1 MSGNR
6 SLLVLFGS
14 QSGNA
19 EDMASKI
26 GKAAS
31 KYGLDAIVKGMDE
44 VQISDLSS
52 QKRIMIC
59 CSTWGEGE
67 QPDNAEDL
75 WISAN
80 TDGSPSMSGVNFSVL
95 ALGDTSYELFCES
108 GKEWDS
114 WLEKQGGNR
123 LNKRVDCDVDYEDP
137 AKLWM
142 DETLALMGSVDD
154 AGIFQE
160 DQVEQIKAQA
170 SGVMS
175 SKVVSSDVNESSS
188 VEISADG
195 DRSLTILF
203 GSQSGNS
210 EALAAKFSKQA
221 SAYGLEAEVAD
232 MDGFDLSS
240 LTGKKR
246 VLIICST
253 WGEGEQ
259 PDNAE
264 ELWIKASSAS
274 AGILKGVNFSV
285 LALGDTSYELFCES
299 GKEWDNKFEQLGGNR
314 LVNRVDCDV
323 DYDQISQEWAD
334 NALASMAAVDG
345 EGIFH
350 EEMVQAIMES
360 MASDSSGASGE
371 DGFIV
376 PNLKSES
383 IHAEIS
389 VFRYDPNTS
398 TTGKDTWVCAL
409 PGHMSILAVLRTL
422 KLTQDGSLTFRDGT
436 VDDPS
441 TAISINGRYVL
452 PGNLRLDSAAPIRN
466 GSISLRLEP
475 LSGFEVIRDLA
486 VEHWDLESK
495 RESTNPWMISA
506 TRQGL
511 NTPQGALGSMPPLVA
526 SKLHSMMDIHSYPI
540 IHASSDATSHSDDYY
555 GPAIISQL
563 WARRNDPRT
572 ASVKKIE
579 IEKLLDSNIGIK
591 AETDLATI
599 RRQGKGSVIH
609 DALLDCKTST
619 LARDGFTG
627 RHGKHAW
634 WYTFTV
640 KSSGRVNDTV
650 LYRQVL
656 GPIGLF
662 GNLFT
667 GVTARMV
674 LGFTRTG
681 GNMINDMLAF
691 IAPPAGLGKMPR
703 QFNSSVKNHHEV
715 VAIYNEMDGRF

>member
-1 MSGNR
+1 MSDNR

-19 EDMASKI
+19 EDVASKI

-31 KYGLDAIVKGMDE
+31 KYGLDATVKGMDE
-44 VQISDLSS
+44 IKISDLSV

-75 WISAN
+75 WISA
-80 TDGSPSMSGVNFSVL
+80 TAEDSPSMSGVNFSVL

-108 GKEWDS
+108 GKEWDT
-114 WLEKQGGNR
+114 WLESKGGNR
-123 LNKRVDCDVDYEDP
+123 LNKRVDCDVDYEDL
-137 AKLWM
+137 AKSWM
-142 DETLALMGSVDD
+142 DETLALMGAVDD
-154 AGIFQE
+154 SGVFQQN
-160 DQVEQIKAQA
+160 QVEQVKANA
-170 SGVMS
+170 SDSS
-175 SKVVSSDVNESSS
+175 SKEVSNDDIESTS
-188 VEISADG
+188 VEISTDG
-195 DRSLTILF
+195 DRSLLILF
-203 GSQSGNS
+203 GSQSGNA
-210 EALAAKFSKQA
+210 EALAAKFAKQA
-221 SAYGLEAEVAD
+221 SAYGLEADIAD

-240 LTGKKR
+240 LSGKKR
-246 VLIICST
+246 VLILCST

-274 AGILKGVNFSV
+274 PGLLDGVNFSV

-299 GKEWDNKFEQLGGNR
+299 GKEWDKKFEELGATR
-314 LVNRVDCDV
+314 LVDRVDCDV
-323 DYDQISQEWAD
+323 DYDQISQDWAD

-345 EGIFH
+345 EGVFH

-376 PNLKSES
+376 PNLKSEP

-389 VFRYDPNTS
+389 VFRYDPNNS
-398 TTGKDTWVCAL
+398 TTGKDTWICAL
-409 PGHMSILAVLRTL
+409 PGHMSILDVLRTL
-422 KLTQDGSLTFRDGT
+422 KSTQDGSLTFRDGT
-436 VDDPS
+436 VDDPT

-452 PGNLRLDSAAPIRN
+452 PGNMRLDSSAPIRN
-466 GSISLRLEP
+466 GSIRLRLEP

-486 VEHWDLESK
+486 VDHWELESK
-495 RESTNPWMISA
+495 RESSKPWMISA

-511 NTPQGALGSMPPLVA
+511 STPQGALGAMSPLVA

-540 IHASSDATSHSDDYY
+540 IHASSDATSHSDSYY

-572 ASVKKIE
+572 APVKKIE
-579 IEKLLDSNIGIK
+579 IENLLDSSSGIK

-609 DALLDCKTST
+609 DSLLDCKTST

-681 GNMINDMLAF
+681 GNMINDMLALV
-691 IAPPAGLGKMPR
+691 APPAGLGKMPR

>member
-1 MSGNR
+1 MSDNR

-19 EDMASKI
+19 EDVASKI

-31 KYGLDAIVKGMDE
+31 KYGLDATVKGMDE
-44 VQISDLSS
+44 IKISDLSV

-75 WISAN
+75 WISA
-80 TDGSPSMSGVNFSVL
+80 TAEDSPSMSGVNFSVL

-108 GKEWDS
+108 GKEWDT
-114 WLEKQGGNR
+114 WLESKGGNR
-123 LNKRVDCDVDYEDP
+123 LNQRVDCDVDYEDI
-137 AKLWM
+137 AKSWM
-142 DETLALMGSVDD
+142 DETLALMGAVDD
-154 AGIFQE
+154 SGVFQQN
-160 DQVEQIKAQA
+160 QVEQVKANA
-170 SGVMS
+170 SDSS
-175 SKVVSSDVNESSS
+175 SKEVSNDDIESTS
-188 VEISADG
+188 VEISTDG
-195 DRSLTILF
+195 DRSLLILF
-203 GSQSGNS
+203 GSQSGNA
-210 EALAAKFSKQA
+210 EALAAKFAKQA
-221 SAYGLEAEVAD
+221 SAYGLEADIAD

-240 LTGKKR
+240 LSGKKR
-246 VLIICST
+246 VLILCST

-274 AGILKGVNFSV
+274 PGLLDGVNFSV

-299 GKEWDNKFEQLGGNR
+299 GKEWDKKFEELGATR
-314 LVNRVDCDV
+314 LVDRVDCDV
-323 DYDQISQEWAD
+323 DYDQISQDWAD

-345 EGIFH
+345 EGVFH

-376 PNLKSES
+376 PNLKSEP

-389 VFRYDPNTS
+389 VFRYDPNNS
-398 TTGKDTWVCAL
+398 TTGKDTWICAL
-409 PGHMSILAVLRTL
+409 PGHMSILDVLRTL
-422 KLTQDGSLTFRDGT
+422 KSTQDGSLTFRDGT
-436 VDDPS
+436 VDDPT

-452 PGNLRLDSAAPIRN
+452 PGNMRLDSSAPIRN
-466 GSISLRLEP
+466 GSIRLRLEP

-486 VEHWDLESK
+486 VDHWELESK
-495 RESTNPWMISA
+495 RESSKPWMISA

-511 NTPQGALGSMPPLVA
+511 STPQGALGAMSPLVA

-540 IHASSDATSHSDDYY
+540 IHASSDATSHSDSYY

-572 ASVKKIE
+572 APVKKIE
-579 IEKLLDSNIGIK
+579 IENLLDSSSGIK

-609 DALLDCKTST
+609 DSLLDCKTST

-681 GNMINDMLAF
+681 GNMINDMLALV
-691 IAPPAGLGKMPR
+691 APPAGLGKMPR

-715 VAIYNEMDGRF
+715 VAIYNELDGRF

>member
-1 MSGNR
+1 MSDNR

-19 EDMASKI
+19 EDVASKI

-31 KYGLDAIVKGMDE
+31 KYGLDATVKGMDE
-44 VQISDLSS
+44 IKISDLSV

-75 WISAN
+75 WISA
-80 TDGSPSMSGVNFSVL
+80 TAEDSPSMSGVNFSVL

-108 GKEWDS
+108 GKEWDT
-114 WLEKQGGNR
+114 WLESKGGNR
-123 LNKRVDCDVDYEDP
+123 LNQRVDCDVDYEDI
-137 AKLWM
+137 AKSWM
-142 DETLALMGSVDD
+142 DETLALMGAVDD
-154 AGIFQE
+154 SGVFQQ
-160 DQVEQIKAQA
+160 DLVEQVKANA
-170 SGVMS
+170 SDSS
-175 SKVVSSDVNESSS
+175 SKEVSNDDIESTS
-188 VEISADG
+188 VEISTDG
-195 DRSLTILF
+195 DRSLLILF
-203 GSQSGNS
+203 GSQSGNA
-210 EALAAKFSKQA
+210 EALAAKFAKQA
-221 SAYGLEAEVAD
+221 SAYGLEADIAD

-240 LTGKKR
+240 LSGKKR
-246 VLIICST
+246 VLILCST

-274 AGILKGVNFSV
+274 PGLLDGVNFSV

-299 GKEWDNKFEQLGGNR
+299 GKEWDKKFEELGATR
-314 LVNRVDCDV
+314 LVDRVDCDV
-323 DYDQISQEWAD
+323 DYDQISQDWAD

-345 EGIFH
+345 EGVFH
-350 EEMVQAIMES
+350 EEMVQAILES
-360 MASDSSGASGE
+360 MASDLSGASGE

-376 PNLKSES
+376 PNLKSEP

-389 VFRYDPNTS
+389 VFRYDPNNS
-398 TTGKDTWVCAL
+398 TTGKDTWICAL
-409 PGHMSILAVLRTL
+409 PGHMSILDVLRTL
-422 KLTQDGSLTFRDGT
+422 KSTQDGSLTFRDGT
-436 VDDPS
+436 VDDPT

-452 PGNLRLDSAAPIRN
+452 PGNMRLDSSAPIRN

-486 VEHWDLESK
+486 VDHWELESK
-495 RESTNPWMISA
+495 RESSKPWMISA

-511 NTPQGALGSMPPLVA
+511 STPQGALGAMSPLVA

-540 IHASSDATSHSDDYY
+540 IHASSDATSHSDSYY

-572 ASVKKIE
+572 APVKKIE
-579 IEKLLDSNIGIK
+579 IENLLDSSSGIK

-609 DALLDCKTST
+609 DSLLDCKTST

-681 GNMINDMLAF
+681 GNMINDMLALV
-691 IAPPAGLGKMPR
+691 APPAGLGKMPR

>member
-1 MSGNR
+1 MSDNR

-19 EDMASKI
+19 EDVASKI

-31 KYGLDAIVKGMDE
+31 KYGLDATVKGMDE
-44 VQISDLSS
+44 IKISDLSV

-75 WISAN
+75 WISA
-80 TDGSPSMSGVNFSVL
+80 TAEDSPSMSGVNFSVL

-108 GKEWDS
+108 GKEWDT
-114 WLEKQGGNR
+114 WLESKGGNR
-123 LNKRVDCDVDYEDP
+123 LNKRVDCDVDYEDL
-137 AKLWM
+137 AKSWM
-142 DETLALMGSVDD
+142 DETLALMGAVDD
-154 AGIFQE
+154 SGVFQQN
-160 DQVEQIKAQA
+160 QVEQVKANA
-170 SGVMS
+170 SDSS
-175 SKVVSSDVNESSS
+175 SKEVSNDDIESTS
-188 VEISADG
+188 VEISTDG
-195 DRSLTILF
+195 DRSLLILF
-203 GSQSGNS
+203 GSQSGNA
-210 EALAAKFSKQA
+210 EALAAKFAKQA
-221 SAYGLEAEVAD
+221 SAYGLEADIAD

-240 LTGKKR
+240 LSGKKR
-246 VLIICST
+246 VLILCST

-274 AGILKGVNFSV
+274 PGLLDGVNFSV

-299 GKEWDNKFEQLGGNR
+299 GKEWDKKFEELGATR
-314 LVNRVDCDV
+314 LVDRVDCDV
-323 DYDQISQEWAD
+323 DYDQISQDWAD

-345 EGIFH
+345 EGVFH

-376 PNLKSES
+376 PNLKSEP

-389 VFRYDPNTS
+389 VFRYDPNNS
-398 TTGKDTWVCAL
+398 TTGKDTWICAL
-409 PGHMSILAVLRTL
+409 PGHMSILDVLRTL
-422 KLTQDGSLTFRDGT
+422 KSTQDGSLTFRDGT
-436 VDDPS
+436 VDDPT

-452 PGNLRLDSAAPIRN
+452 PGNMRLDSSAPIRN

-486 VEHWDLESK
+486 VDHWELESK
-495 RESTNPWMISA
+495 RESSKPWMISA

-511 NTPQGALGSMPPLVA
+511 STPQGALGAMSPLVA

-540 IHASSDATSHSDDYY
+540 IHASSDATSHSDSYY

-572 ASVKKIE
+572 APVKKIE
-579 IEKLLDSNIGIK
+579 IENLLDSSSGIK

-609 DALLDCKTST
+609 DSLLDCKTST

-681 GNMINDMLAF
+681 GNMINDMLALV
-691 IAPPAGLGKMPR
+691 APPAGLGKMPR

-715 VAIYNEMDGRF
+715 VAIYNELDGRF

>member
-1 MSGNR
+1 MSDNR

-19 EDMASKI
+19 EDVASKI

-31 KYGLDAIVKGMDE
+31 QYGLDATVKGMDE
-44 VQISDLSS
+44 IKISDLSV

-75 WISAN
+75 WISA
-80 TDGSPSMSGVNFSVL
+80 TAEDSPSMSGVNFSVL

-108 GKEWDS
+108 GKEWDT
-114 WLEKQGGNR
+114 WLESKGGNR
-123 LNKRVDCDVDYEDP
+123 LNKRVDCDVDYEDL
-137 AKLWM
+137 AKSWM
-142 DETLALMGSVDD
+142 DETLALMGAVDD
-154 AGIFQE
+154 SGVFQQN
-160 DQVEQIKAQA
+160 QVEQVKANA
-170 SGVMS
+170 SDSS
-175 SKVVSSDVNESSS
+175 SKEVSNDDIESTS
-188 VEISADG
+188 VEISTDG
-195 DRSLTILF
+195 DRSLLILF
-203 GSQSGNS
+203 GSQSGNA
-210 EALAAKFSKQA
+210 EALAAKFAKQA
-221 SAYGLEAEVAD
+221 SAYGLEADIAD

-240 LTGKKR
+240 LSGKKR
-246 VLIICST
+246 VLILCST

-274 AGILKGVNFSV
+274 PGLLDGVNFSV

-299 GKEWDNKFEQLGGNR
+299 GKEWDKKFEELGATR
-314 LVNRVDCDV
+314 LVDRVDCDV
-323 DYDQISQEWAD
+323 DYDQISQDWAD

-345 EGIFH
+345 EGVFH

-376 PNLKSES
+376 PNLKSEP

-389 VFRYDPNTS
+389 VFRYDPNNS
-398 TTGKDTWVCAL
+398 TTGKDTWICAL
-409 PGHMSILAVLRTL
+409 PGHMSILDVLRTL
-422 KLTQDGSLTFRDGT
+422 KSTQDGSLTFRDGT
-436 VDDPS
+436 VDDPT

-452 PGNLRLDSAAPIRN
+452 PGNMRLDSSAPIRN

-486 VEHWDLESK
+486 VDHWELESK
-495 RESTNPWMISA
+495 RESSKPWMISA

-511 NTPQGALGSMPPLVA
+511 STPQGALGAMSPLVA

-540 IHASSDATSHSDDYY
+540 IHASSDATSHSDSYY

-572 ASVKKIE
+572 APVKKIE
-579 IEKLLDSNIGIK
+579 IENLLDSSSGIK

-609 DALLDCKTST
+609 DSLLDCKTST

-681 GNMINDMLAF
+681 GNMINDMLALV
-691 IAPPAGLGKMPR
+691 APPAGLGKMPR

-715 VAIYNEMDGRF
+715 VAIYNELDGRF

>member
-1 MSGNR
+1 MSDNR

-19 EDMASKI
+19 EDVASKI

-31 KYGLDAIVKGMDE
+31 KYGLDATVKGMDE
-44 VQISDLSS
+44 IKISDLSV

-75 WISAN
+75 WISA
-80 TDGSPSMSGVNFSVL
+80 TAEDSPSMSGVNFSIL

-108 GKEWDS
+108 GKEWDT
-114 WLEKQGGNR
+114 WLESKGGNR
-123 LNKRVDCDVDYEDP
+123 LNKRVDCDVDYEDL
-137 AKLWM
+137 AKSWM
-142 DETLALMGSVDD
+142 DETLALMGAVDD
-154 AGIFQE
+154 SGVFQL
-160 DQVEQIKAQA
+160 DQVEQVKANA
-170 SGVMS
+170 SDSS
-175 SKVVSSDVNESSS
+175 SKVVSNDDIESTS
-188 VEISADG
+188 VEISTDG
-195 DRSLTILF
+195 DRSLLILF
-203 GSQSGNS
+203 GSQSGNA
-210 EALAAKFSKQA
+210 EALAAKFAKQA
-221 SAYGLEAEVAD
+221 SAYGLEADVAD

-240 LTGKKR
+240 LSGKKR
-246 VLIICST
+246 VLILCST

-274 AGILKGVNFSV
+274 PGMLDGVNFSV

-299 GKEWDNKFEQLGGNR
+299 GKEWDNKFEELGATR
-314 LVNRVDCDV
+314 LVDRVDCDV
-323 DYDQISQEWAD
+323 DYDQISQDWAD

-345 EGIFH
+345 EGVFH

-376 PNLKSES
+376 PNLKSEP

-389 VFRYDPNTS
+389 VFRYDPNNS
-398 TTGKDTWVCAL
+398 TTGKDTWICAL
-409 PGHMSILAVLRTL
+409 PGHMSILDVLRTL
-422 KLTQDGSLTFRDGT
+422 KSTQDGSLTFRDGT
-436 VDDPS
+436 VDDPT

-452 PGNLRLDSAAPIRN
+452 PGNMRLDSSAPIRN

-486 VEHWDLESK
+486 VDHWELESK
-495 RESTNPWMISA
+495 RESSKPWMISA

-511 NTPQGALGSMPPLVA
+511 STPQGALGAMSPLVA

-540 IHASSDATSHSDDYY
+540 IHASSDATSHSDSYY

-572 ASVKKIE
+572 APFKKIE
-579 IEKLLDSNIGIK
+579 IENLLDSSSGIK

-609 DALLDCKTST
+609 DSLLDCKTST

-681 GNMINDMLAF
+681 GNMINDMLALV
-691 IAPPAGLGKMPR
+691 APPAGLGKMPR

>member
-1 MSGNR
+1 
-6 SLLVLFGS
+6 
-14 QSGNA
+14 
-19 EDMASKI
+19 MASKI

-31 KYGLDAIVKGMDE
+31 KYGLDATVKGMDE
-44 VQISDLSS
+44 IKISDLSV

-75 WISAN
+75 WISA
-80 TDGSPSMSGVNFSVL
+80 TAEDSPSMSGVNFSIL

-108 GKEWDS
+108 GKEWDT
-114 WLEKQGGNR
+114 WLESKGGNR
-123 LNKRVDCDVDYEDP
+123 LNKRVDCDVDYEDL
-137 AKLWM
+137 AKSWM
-142 DETLALMGSVDD
+142 DETLALMGAVDD
-154 AGIFQE
+154 SGVFQL
-160 DQVEQIKAQA
+160 DQVEQVKANA
-170 SGVMS
+170 SDSS
-175 SKVVSSDVNESSS
+175 SKVVSNDDIESTS
-188 VEISADG
+188 VEISTDG
-195 DRSLTILF
+195 DRSLLILF
-203 GSQSGNS
+203 GSQSGNA
-210 EALAAKFSKQA
+210 EALAAKFAKQA
-221 SAYGLEAEVAD
+221 SAYGLEADVAD

-240 LTGKKR
+240 LSGKKR
-246 VLIICST
+246 VLILCST

-274 AGILKGVNFSV
+274 PGMLDGVNFSV

-299 GKEWDNKFEQLGGNR
+299 GKEWDNKFEELGATR
-314 LVNRVDCDV
+314 LVDRVDCDV
-323 DYDQISQEWAD
+323 DYDQISQDWAD

-345 EGIFH
+345 EGVFH

-376 PNLKSES
+376 PNLKSEP

-389 VFRYDPNTS
+389 VFRYDPNNS
-398 TTGKDTWVCAL
+398 TTGKDTWICAL
-409 PGHMSILAVLRTL
+409 PGHMSILDVLRTL
-422 KLTQDGSLTFRDGT
+422 KSTQDGSLTFRDGT
-436 VDDPS
+436 VDDPT

-452 PGNLRLDSAAPIRN
+452 PGNMRLDSSAPIRN

-486 VEHWDLESK
+486 VDHWELESK
-495 RESTNPWMISA
+495 RESSKPWMISA

-511 NTPQGALGSMPPLVA
+511 STPQGALGAMSPLVA

-540 IHASSDATSHSDDYY
+540 IHASSDATSHSDSYY

-572 ASVKKIE
+572 APFKKIE
-579 IEKLLDSNIGIK
+579 IENLLDSSSGIK

-609 DALLDCKTST
+609 DSLLDCKTST

-681 GNMINDMLAF
+681 GNMINDMLALV
-691 IAPPAGLGKMPR
+691 APPAGLGKMPR

>member
-1 MSGNR
+1 MSDNR

-19 EDMASKI
+19 EDVASKI

-31 KYGLDAIVKGMDE
+31 KYGLDATVKGMDE
-44 VQISDLSS
+44 IKISDLSV

-75 WISAN
+75 WISA
-80 TDGSPSMSGVNFSVL
+80 TAEDSPSMSGVNFSVL

-108 GKEWDS
+108 GKEWDL
-114 WLEKQGGNR
+114 WLESKGGNR
-123 LNKRVDCDVDYEDP
+123 LNQRVDCDVDYEDL
-137 AKLWM
+137 AKSWM
-142 DETLALMGSVDD
+142 DETLALMGAVDD
-154 AGIFQE
+154 SGVFQQN
-160 DQVEQIKAQA
+160 QVEQVKANA
-170 SGVMS
+170 SDSS
-175 SKVVSSDVNESSS
+175 SKEVSNDDIESTS
-188 VEISADG
+188 VEISTDG
-195 DRSLTILF
+195 DRSLLILF
-203 GSQSGNS
+203 GSQSGNA
-210 EALAAKFSKQA
+210 EALAAKFAKQA
-221 SAYGLEAEVAD
+221 SAYGLEADIAD

-240 LTGKKR
+240 LSGKKR
-246 VLIICST
+246 VLILCST

-274 AGILKGVNFSV
+274 PGLLDGVNFSV

-299 GKEWDNKFEQLGGNR
+299 GKEWDKKFEELGATR
-314 LVNRVDCDV
+314 LVDRVDCDV
-323 DYDQISQEWAD
+323 DYDQISQDWAD

-345 EGIFH
+345 EGVFH

-376 PNLKSES
+376 PNLKSEP

-389 VFRYDPNTS
+389 VFRYDPNNS
-398 TTGKDTWVCAL
+398 TTGKDTWICAL
-409 PGHMSILAVLRTL
+409 PGHMSILDVLRTL
-422 KLTQDGSLTFRDGT
+422 KSTQDGSLTFRDGT
-436 VDDPS
+436 VDDPT

-452 PGNLRLDSAAPIRN
+452 PGNMRLDSSAPIRN
-466 GSISLRLEP
+466 GSIRLRLEP

-486 VEHWDLESK
+486 VDHWELESK
-495 RESTNPWMISA
+495 RESSKPWMISA

-511 NTPQGALGSMPPLVA
+511 STPQGALGAMSPLVA

-540 IHASSDATSHSDDYY
+540 IHASSDATSHSDSYY

-572 ASVKKIE
+572 APVKKIE
-579 IEKLLDSNIGIK
+579 IENLLDSSSGIK

-609 DALLDCKTST
+609 DSLLDCKTST

-691 IAPPAGLGKMPR
+691 VAPPAGLGKMPR

-715 VAIYNEMDGRF
+715 VAIYNELDGRF

>member
-1 MSGNR
+1 MSDNR

-19 EDMASKI
+19 EDVASKI

-31 KYGLDAIVKGMDE
+31 KYGLDATVKGMDE
-44 VQISDLSS
+44 IKISDLSV

-75 WISAN
+75 WISA
-80 TDGSPSMSGVNFSVL
+80 TAEDSPSMSGVNFSVL

-108 GKEWDS
+108 GKEWDT
-114 WLEKQGGNR
+114 WLESKGGNR
-123 LNKRVDCDVDYEDP
+123 LNKRVDCDVDYEDL
-137 AKLWM
+137 AKSWM
-142 DETLALMGSVDD
+142 DETLALMGAVDD
-154 AGIFQE
+154 SGVFQQN
-160 DQVEQIKAQA
+160 QVEQVKANA
-170 SGVMS
+170 SDSS
-175 SKVVSSDVNESSS
+175 SKEVSNDDIESTS
-188 VEISADG
+188 VEISTDG
-195 DRSLTILF
+195 DRSLLILF
-203 GSQSGNS
+203 GSQSGNA
-210 EALAAKFSKQA
+210 EALAAKFAKQA
-221 SAYGLEAEVAD
+221 SAYGLEADIAD

-240 LTGKKR
+240 LSGKKR
-246 VLIICST
+246 VLILCST

-274 AGILKGVNFSV
+274 PGLLDGVNFSV

-299 GKEWDNKFEQLGGNR
+299 GKEWDKKFEELGATR
-314 LVNRVDCDV
+314 LVDRVDCDV
-323 DYDQISQEWAD
+323 DYDQISQDWAD

-345 EGIFH
+345 EGVFH

-376 PNLKSES
+376 PNLKSEP

-389 VFRYDPNTS
+389 VFRYDPNNS
-398 TTGKDTWVCAL
+398 TTGKDTWICAL
-409 PGHMSILAVLRTL
+409 PGHMSILDVLRTL
-422 KLTQDGSLTFRDGT
+422 KSTQDGSLTFRDGT
-436 VDDPS
+436 VDDPT

-452 PGNLRLDSAAPIRN
+452 PGNMRLDSSAPIRN

-486 VEHWDLESK
+486 VDHWELESK
-495 RESTNPWMISA
+495 RESTKPWMISA

-511 NTPQGALGSMPPLVA
+511 STPQGALGAMSPLVA

-540 IHASSDATSHSDDYY
+540 IHASSDATSHSDSYY

-572 ASVKKIE
+572 APVKKIE
-579 IEKLLDSNIGIK
+579 IENLLDSSSGIK

-609 DALLDCKTST
+609 DSLLDCKTST

-681 GNMINDMLAF
+681 GNMINDMLALV
-691 IAPPAGLGKMPR
+691 APPAGLGKMPR

-715 VAIYNEMDGRF
+715 VAIYNELDGRF

>member
-1 MSGNR
+1 MSDNR

-19 EDMASKI
+19 EDVASKI

-31 KYGLDAIVKGMDE
+31 KYGLDATVKGMDE
-44 VQISDLSS
+44 IKISDLSV

-75 WISAN
+75 WISA
-80 TDGSPSMSGVNFSVL
+80 TAEDSPSMSGVNFSVL

-108 GKEWDS
+108 GKEWDT
-114 WLEKQGGNR
+114 WLESKGGNR
-123 LNKRVDCDVDYEDP
+123 LNQRVDCDVDYEDI
-137 AKLWM
+137 AKSWM
-142 DETLALMGSVDD
+142 DETLALMGAVDD
-154 AGIFQE
+154 SGVFQQN
-160 DQVEQIKAQA
+160 QVEQVKANA
-170 SGVMS
+170 SDSS
-175 SKVVSSDVNESSS
+175 SKEVSNDDIESTS
-188 VEISADG
+188 VEISTDG
-195 DRSLTILF
+195 DRSLLILF
-203 GSQSGNS
+203 GSQSGNA
-210 EALAAKFSKQA
+210 EALAAKFAKQA
-221 SAYGLEAEVAD
+221 SAYGLEADIAD

-240 LTGKKR
+240 LSGKKR
-246 VLIICST
+246 VLILCST

-274 AGILKGVNFSV
+274 PGLLDGVNFSV

-299 GKEWDNKFEQLGGNR
+299 GKEWDKKFEELGATR
-314 LVNRVDCDV
+314 LVDRVDCDV
-323 DYDQISQEWAD
+323 DYDQISQDWAD

-345 EGIFH
+345 EGVFH

-376 PNLKSES
+376 PNLKSEP

-389 VFRYDPNTS
+389 VFRYDPNNS
-398 TTGKDTWVCAL
+398 TTGKDTWICAL
-409 PGHMSILAVLRTL
+409 PGHMSILDVLRTL
-422 KLTQDGSLTFRDGT
+422 KSTQDGSLTFRDGT
-436 VDDPS
+436 VDDPT

-452 PGNLRLDSAAPIRN
+452 PGNMRLDSSAPIRN

-486 VEHWDLESK
+486 VDHWELESK
-495 RESTNPWMISA
+495 RESSKPWMISA

-511 NTPQGALGSMPPLVA
+511 STPQGALGAMSPLVA

-540 IHASSDATSHSDDYY
+540 IHASSDATSHSDSYY

-572 ASVKKIE
+572 APVKKIE
-579 IEKLLDSNIGIK
+579 IENLLDSSSGIK

-609 DALLDCKTST
+609 DSLLDCKTST

-681 GNMINDMLAF
+681 GNMINDMLALV
-691 IAPPAGLGKMPR
+691 APPAGLGKMPR

-715 VAIYNEMDGRF
+715 VAIYNELDGRF

>member
-274 AGILKGVNFSV
+274 AGILKGVNF
-285 LALGDTSYELFCES
+285 
-299 GKEWDNKFEQLGGNR
+299 
-314 LVNRVDCDV
+314 
-323 DYDQISQEWAD
+323 
-334 NALASMAAVDG
+334 
-345 EGIFH
+345 
-350 EEMVQAIMES
+350 
-360 MASDSSGASGE
+360 
-371 DGFIV
+371 
-376 PNLKSES
+376 
-383 IHAEIS
+383 
-389 VFRYDPNTS
+389 
-398 TTGKDTWVCAL
+398 
-409 PGHMSILAVLRTL
+409 
-422 KLTQDGSLTFRDGT
+422 
-436 VDDPS
+436 
-441 TAISINGRYVL
+441 
-452 PGNLRLDSAAPIRN
+452 
-466 GSISLRLEP
+466 
-475 LSGFEVIRDLA
+475 
-486 VEHWDLESK
+486 
-495 RESTNPWMISA
+495 
-506 TRQGL
+506 
-511 NTPQGALGSMPPLVA
+511 
-526 SKLHSMMDIHSYPI
+526 
-540 IHASSDATSHSDDYY
+540 
-555 GPAIISQL
+555 
-563 WARRNDPRT
+563 
-572 ASVKKIE
+572 
-579 IEKLLDSNIGIK
+579 
-591 AETDLATI
+591 
-599 RRQGKGSVIH
+599 
-609 DALLDCKTST
+609 
-619 LARDGFTG
+619 
-627 RHGKHAW
+627 
-634 WYTFTV
+634 
-640 KSSGRVNDTV
+640 
-650 LYRQVL
+650 
-656 GPIGLF
+656 
-662 GNLFT
+662 
-667 GVTARMV
+667 
-674 LGFTRTG
+674 
-681 GNMINDMLAF
+681 
-691 IAPPAGLGKMPR
+691 
-703 QFNSSVKNHHEV
+703 
-715 VAIYNEMDGRF
+715 

>member
-1 MSGNR
+1 MSDNR

-19 EDMASKI
+19 EDVASKI

-31 KYGLDAIVKGMDE
+31 KYGLDATVKGMDE
-44 VQISDLSS
+44 IKISDLSV

-75 WISAN
+75 WISA
-80 TDGSPSMSGVNFSVL
+80 TAEDSPSMSGVNFSVL

-108 GKEWDS
+108 GKEWDT
-114 WLEKQGGNR
+114 WLESKGGNR
-123 LNKRVDCDVDYEDP
+123 LNKRVDCDVDYEDL
-137 AKLWM
+137 AKSWM
-142 DETLALMGSVDD
+142 DETLALMGAVDD
-154 AGIFQE
+154 SGVFQQN
-160 DQVEQIKAQA
+160 QVEQVKANA
-170 SGVMS
+170 SDS
-175 SKVVSSDVNESSS
+175 SPKDVSNVDIESTS
-188 VEISADG
+188 VEISTDG
-195 DRSLTILF
+195 DRSLLILF
-203 GSQSGNS
+203 GSQSGNA
-210 EALAAKFSKQA
+210 EALAAKFAKQA
-221 SAYGLEAEVAD
+221 SAYGLEADIAD

-240 LTGKKR
+240 LSGKKR
-246 VLIICST
+246 VLILCST

-274 AGILKGVNFSV
+274 PGLLDGVNFSV

-299 GKEWDNKFEQLGGNR
+299 GKEWDEKFEELGATR
-314 LVNRVDCDV
+314 LVDRVDCDV
-323 DYDQISQEWAD
+323 DYDQISQDWAD

-345 EGIFH
+345 EGVFH

-376 PNLKSES
+376 PNLKSEP

-389 VFRYDPNTS
+389 VFRYDPNNS
-398 TTGKDTWVCAL
+398 TTGKDTWICAL
-409 PGHMSILAVLRTL
+409 PGHMSILDVLRTL
-422 KLTQDGSLTFRDGT
+422 KSTQDGSLTFRDGT
-436 VDDPS
+436 VDDPT

-452 PGNLRLDSAAPIRN
+452 PGNMRLDSSAPIRN
-466 GSISLRLEP
+466 GSIRLRLEP

-486 VEHWDLESK
+486 VDHWELESK
-495 RESTNPWMISA
+495 RESSKPWMISA

-511 NTPQGALGSMPPLVA
+511 STPQGALGAMSPLVA

-540 IHASSDATSHSDDYY
+540 IHASSDATSHSDSYY

-572 ASVKKIE
+572 APVKKIE
-579 IEKLLDSNIGIK
+579 IENLLDSSSGIK

-609 DALLDCKTST
+609 DSLLDCKTST

-681 GNMINDMLAF
+681 GNMINDMLALV
-691 IAPPAGLGKMPR
+691 APPAGLGKMPR

-715 VAIYNEMDGRF
+715 VAIYNELDGRF

>member
-1 MSGNR
+1 MSDNR

-19 EDMASKI
+19 EDVASKI

-31 KYGLDAIVKGMDE
+31 KYGLDATVKGMDE
-44 VQISDLSS
+44 IKISDLSV

-75 WISAN
+75 WISA
-80 TDGSPSMSGVNFSVL
+80 TAEDSPSMSGVNFSVL

-108 GKEWDS
+108 GKEWDT
-114 WLEKQGGNR
+114 WLESKGGNR
-123 LNKRVDCDVDYEDP
+123 LNKRVDCDVDYEDL
-137 AKLWM
+137 AKSWM
-142 DETLALMGSVDD
+142 DETLALMGAVDD
-154 AGIFQE
+154 SGVFQQN
-160 DQVEQIKAQA
+160 QVEQVKANA
-170 SGVMS
+170 SDSS
-175 SKVVSSDVNESSS
+175 SKEVSNDDIESTS
-188 VEISADG
+188 VEISTDG
-195 DRSLTILF
+195 DRSLLILF
-203 GSQSGNS
+203 GSQSGNA
-210 EALAAKFSKQA
+210 EALAAKFAKQA
-221 SAYGLEAEVAD
+221 SAYGLEADIAD

-240 LTGKKR
+240 LSGKKR
-246 VLIICST
+246 VLILCST

-274 AGILKGVNFSV
+274 PGLLDGVNFSV

-299 GKEWDNKFEQLGGNR
+299 GKEWDKKFEELGATR
-314 LVNRVDCDV
+314 LVDRVDCDV
-323 DYDQISQEWAD
+323 DYDQISQDWAD

-345 EGIFH
+345 EGVFH

-376 PNLKSES
+376 PNLKSEP

-389 VFRYDPNTS
+389 VFRYDPNNS
-398 TTGKDTWVCAL
+398 TTGKDTWICAL
-409 PGHMSILAVLRTL
+409 PGHMSILDVLRTL
-422 KLTQDGSLTFRDGT
+422 KSTQDGSLTFRDGT
-436 VDDPS
+436 VDDPT

-452 PGNLRLDSAAPIRN
+452 PGNMRLDSSAPIRN
-466 GSISLRLEP
+466 GSIRLRLEP

-486 VEHWDLESK
+486 VDHWELESK
-495 RESTNPWMISA
+495 RESSKPWMISA

-511 NTPQGALGSMPPLVA
+511 STPQGALGAMSPLVA

-540 IHASSDATSHSDDYY
+540 IHASSDATSHSDSYY

-572 ASVKKIE
+572 APVKKIE
-579 IEKLLDSNIGIK
+579 IENLLDSSSGIK

-609 DALLDCKTST
+609 DSLLDCKTST

-681 GNMINDMLAF
+681 GNMINDMLALV
-691 IAPPAGLGKMPR
+691 APPAGLGKMPR

-715 VAIYNEMDGRF
+715 VAIYNELDGRF

>member
-1 MSGNR
+1 MSDNR

-19 EDMASKI
+19 EDVASKI

-31 KYGLDAIVKGMDE
+31 KYGLDATVKGMDE
-44 VQISDLSS
+44 IKISDLSV

-75 WISAN
+75 WISA
-80 TDGSPSMSGVNFSVL
+80 TAEDSPSMSGVNFSVL

-108 GKEWDS
+108 GKEWDT
-114 WLEKQGGNR
+114 WLESKGGNR
-123 LNKRVDCDVDYEDP
+123 LNQRVDCDVDYEDI
-137 AKLWM
+137 AKSWM
-142 DETLALMGSVDD
+142 DETLALMGAVDD
-154 AGIFQE
+154 SGVFQH
-160 DQVEQIKAQA
+160 DQVEQVKANA
-170 SGVMS
+170 SDS
-175 SKVVSSDVNESSS
+175 SPKDVSNVDIESTS
-188 VEISADG
+188 VEISTDG
-195 DRSLTILF
+195 DRSLLILF
-203 GSQSGNS
+203 GSQSGNA
-210 EALAAKFSKQA
+210 EALAAKFAKQA
-221 SAYGLEAEVAD
+221 SAYGLEADVAD
-232 MDGFDLSS
+232 MDGFDMSS
-240 LTGKKR
+240 LSGKKR
-246 VLIICST
+246 VLILCST

-274 AGILKGVNFSV
+274 PGLLDGVNFSV

-299 GKEWDNKFEQLGGNR
+299 GKEWDKKFEELGATR
-314 LVNRVDCDV
+314 LVDRVDCDV
-323 DYDQISQEWAD
+323 DYDQISQDWAD

-345 EGIFH
+345 EGVFH

-376 PNLKSES
+376 PNLKSEP

-389 VFRYDPNTS
+389 VFRYDPNNS
-398 TTGKDTWVCAL
+398 TTGKDTWICAL
-409 PGHMSILAVLRTL
+409 PGHMSILDVLRTL
-422 KLTQDGSLTFRDGT
+422 KSTQDGSLTFRDGT
-436 VDDPS
+436 VDDPT

-452 PGNLRLDSAAPIRN
+452 PGNMRLDSSAPIRN

-486 VEHWDLESK
+486 VDHWELESK
-495 RESTNPWMISA
+495 RESTKPWMISA

-511 NTPQGALGSMPPLVA
+511 STPQGALGAMSPLVA

-540 IHASSDATSHSDDYY
+540 IHASSDATSHSDSYY

-572 ASVKKIE
+572 APVKKIE
-579 IEKLLDSNIGIK
+579 IENLLDSSSGIK

-609 DALLDCKTST
+609 DSLLDCKTST

-681 GNMINDMLAF
+681 GNMINDMLALV
-691 IAPPAGLGKMPR
+691 APPAGLGKMPR

>member
-1 MSGNR
+1 MSDNR

-19 EDMASKI
+19 EDVASKI

-31 KYGLDAIVKGMDE
+31 KYGLDATVKGMDE
-44 VQISDLSS
+44 IKISDLSV

-75 WISAN
+75 WISA
-80 TDGSPSMSGVNFSVL
+80 TAEDSPSMSGVNFSVL

-108 GKEWDS
+108 GKEWDT
-114 WLEKQGGNR
+114 WLESKGGNR
-123 LNKRVDCDVDYEDP
+123 LNKRVDCDVDYEDL
-137 AKLWM
+137 AKSWM
-142 DETLALMGSVDD
+142 DETLALMGAVDD
-154 AGIFQE
+154 SGVFQQN
-160 DQVEQIKAQA
+160 QVEQVKANA
-170 SGVMS
+170 SDSS
-175 SKVVSSDVNESSS
+175 SKEVSNDDIESTS
-188 VEISADG
+188 VEISTDD
-195 DRSLTILF
+195 DRSLLILF
-203 GSQSGNS
+203 GSQSGNA
-210 EALAAKFSKQA
+210 EALAAKFAKQA
-221 SAYGLEAEVAD
+221 SAYGLEADIAD

-240 LTGKKR
+240 LSGKKR
-246 VLIICST
+246 VLILCST

-274 AGILKGVNFSV
+274 PGLLDGVNFSV

-299 GKEWDNKFEQLGGNR
+299 GKEWDKKFEELGATR
-314 LVNRVDCDV
+314 LVDRVDCDV
-323 DYDQISQEWAD
+323 DYDQISQDWAD

-345 EGIFH
+345 EGVFH

-376 PNLKSES
+376 PNLKSEP

-389 VFRYDPNTS
+389 VFRYDPNNS
-398 TTGKDTWVCAL
+398 TTGKDTWICAL
-409 PGHMSILAVLRTL
+409 PGHMSILDVLRTL
-422 KLTQDGSLTFRDGT
+422 KSTQDGSLTFRDGT
-436 VDDPS
+436 VDDPT

-452 PGNLRLDSAAPIRN
+452 PGNMRLDSSAPIRN

-486 VEHWDLESK
+486 VDHWELESK
-495 RESTNPWMISA
+495 RESTKPWMISA

-511 NTPQGALGSMPPLVA
+511 STPQGALGAMSPLVA

-540 IHASSDATSHSDDYY
+540 IHASSDATSHSDSYY

-572 ASVKKIE
+572 APVKKIE
-579 IEKLLDSNIGIK
+579 IENLLDSSSGIK

-609 DALLDCKTST
+609 DSLLDCKTST

-681 GNMINDMLAF
+681 GNMINDMLALV
-691 IAPPAGLGKMPR
+691 APPAGLGKMPR

-715 VAIYNEMDGRF
+715 VAIYNELDGRF

>member
-1 MSGNR
+1 MSDNR

-19 EDMASKI
+19 EDVASKI

-31 KYGLDAIVKGMDE
+31 KYGLDATVKGMDE
-44 VQISDLSS
+44 IKISDLSV

-75 WISAN
+75 WISA
-80 TDGSPSMSGVNFSVL
+80 TAEDSPSMSGVNFSIL

-108 GKEWDS
+108 GKEWDT
-114 WLEKQGGNR
+114 WLESKGGNR
-123 LNKRVDCDVDYEDP
+123 LNKRVDCDVDYEDL
-137 AKLWM
+137 AKSWM
-142 DETLALMGSVDD
+142 DETLALMGAVDD
-154 AGIFQE
+154 SGVFQL
-160 DQVEQIKAQA
+160 DQVEQVKANA
-170 SGVMS
+170 SDSS
-175 SKVVSSDVNESSS
+175 SKVVSNDDIESTS
-188 VEISADG
+188 VEISTDG
-195 DRSLTILF
+195 DRSLLILF
-203 GSQSGNS
+203 GSQSGNA
-210 EALAAKFSKQA
+210 EALAAKFAKQA
-221 SAYGLEAEVAD
+221 SAYGLEADVAD

-240 LTGKKR
+240 LSGKKR
-246 VLIICST
+246 VLILCST

-274 AGILKGVNFSV
+274 PGMLDGVNFSV

-299 GKEWDNKFEQLGGNR
+299 GKEWDNKFEELGATR
-314 LVNRVDCDV
+314 LVDRVDCDV
-323 DYDQISQEWAD
+323 DYDQISQDWAD

-345 EGIFH
+345 EGVFH

-376 PNLKSES
+376 PNLKSEP

-389 VFRYDPNTS
+389 VFRYDPNNS
-398 TTGKDTWVCAL
+398 TTGKDTWICAL
-409 PGHMSILAVLRTL
+409 PGHMSILDVLRTL
-422 KLTQDGSLTFRDGT
+422 KSTQDGSLTFRDGT
-436 VDDPS
+436 VDDPT

-452 PGNLRLDSAAPIRN
+452 PGNMRLDSSAPIRN

-486 VEHWDLESK
+486 VDHWELESK
-495 RESTNPWMISA
+495 RESSKPWMISA

-511 NTPQGALGSMPPLVA
+511 STPQGALGAMSPLVA

-540 IHASSDATSHSDDYY
+540 IHASSDATSHSDSYY

-572 ASVKKIE
+572 APFKKIE
-579 IEKLLDSNIGIK
+579 IETLLDSSSGIK

-609 DALLDCKTST
+609 DSLLDCKTST

-681 GNMINDMLAF
+681 GNMINDMLALV
-691 IAPPAGLGKMPR
+691 APPAGLGKMPR

>member
-1 MSGNR
+1 MSDNR

-19 EDMASKI
+19 EDVASKI

-31 KYGLDAIVKGMDE
+31 KYGLDATVKGMDE
-44 VQISDLSS
+44 IKISDLSV

-75 WISAN
+75 WISA
-80 TDGSPSMSGVNFSVL
+80 TAEDSPSMSGVNFSVL

-108 GKEWDS
+108 GKEWDT
-114 WLEKQGGNR
+114 WLESKGGNR
-123 LNKRVDCDVDYEDP
+123 LNKRVDCDVDYEDL
-137 AKLWM
+137 AKSWM
-142 DETLALMGSVDD
+142 DETLALMGAVDD
-154 AGIFQE
+154 SGVFQQN
-160 DQVEQIKAQA
+160 QVEQVKANA
-170 SGVMS
+170 SDSS
-175 SKVVSSDVNESSS
+175 SKEVSNDDIESTS
-188 VEISADG
+188 VEISTDG
-195 DRSLTILF
+195 DRSLLILF
-203 GSQSGNS
+203 GSQSGNA
-210 EALAAKFSKQA
+210 EALAAKFAKQA
-221 SAYGLEAEVAD
+221 SAYGLEADIAD

-240 LTGKKR
+240 LSGKKR
-246 VLIICST
+246 VLILCST

-274 AGILKGVNFSV
+274 PGLLDGVNFSV

-299 GKEWDNKFEQLGGNR
+299 GKEWDKKFEELGATR
-314 LVNRVDCDV
+314 LVDRVDCDV
-323 DYDQISQEWAD
+323 DYDQISQDWAD

-345 EGIFH
+345 EGVFH

-376 PNLKSES
+376 PNLKSEP

-389 VFRYDPNTS
+389 VFRYDPNNS
-398 TTGKDTWVCAL
+398 TTGKDTWICAL
-409 PGHMSILAVLRTL
+409 PGHMSILDVLRTL
-422 KLTQDGSLTFRDGT
+422 KSTQDGSLTFRDGT
-436 VDDPS
+436 VDDPT

-452 PGNLRLDSAAPIRN
+452 PGNMRLDSSAPIRN

-486 VEHWDLESK
+486 VDHWELESK
-495 RESTNPWMISA
+495 RESTKPWMISA

-511 NTPQGALGSMPPLVA
+511 STPQGALGAMSPLVA

-540 IHASSDATSHSDDYY
+540 IHASSDATSHSDSYY

-572 ASVKKIE
+572 APVKKIE
-579 IEKLLDSNIGIK
+579 IENLLDSSSGIK

-609 DALLDCKTST
+609 DSLLDCKTST

-681 GNMINDMLAF
+681 GNMINDMLALV
-691 IAPPAGLGKMPR
+691 APPAGLGKMPR